1 VDRIVVHRDYGELPE
16 VECDPGQMN
25 QVFMNLLANAC
36 DALADGGNLW
46 IRTRAE
52 GERVTIEIRDDGCGM
67 PADVLQR
74 AFDPF
79 FTTKDVGQGTGLGLS
94 ISHGI
99 VAAHGGTLEAESE
112 PGVGTTFRIALPAS
126 SGAASLDRVAGG
138 N

>member
-1 VDRIVVHRDYGELPE
+1 
-16 VECDPGQMN
+16 MN

-36 DALADGGNLW
+36 DALAAGGNLW
-46 IRTRAE
+46 IRTRA
-52 GERVTIEIRDDGCGM
+52 GDERVTIEIRDDGCGM
-67 PADVLQR
+67 SADGLQH

-79 FTTKDVGQGTGLGLS
+79 FTSKDVGQGTGLGLS

-112 PGVGTTFRIALPAS
+112 PGAGTTFRIALPAS
-126 SGAASLDRVAGG
+126 AGAASLDRVAGG